1 MSQENVETVLALY
14 AAWNASEMEEVR
26 ERLDPRIVVWN
37 PPDFPEPGPFIGPEG
52 VMRQWEQQRETYQ
65 ADALKPITKPVY
77 AADRVVIRF
86 IWHGTGQGPQANIEV
101 TGVYAVRRGRIA
113 SIEHF
118 WNHAE
123 AVEAAGLSQQDAHAG
138 KE

>member
-14 AAWNASEMEEVR
+14 AAWNESEMEAVR

-37 PPDFPEPGPFIGPEG
+37 PPDFPEPGPFIGPEV

-65 ADALKPITKPVY
+65 ADALKPITEPVY

-101 TGVYAVRRGRIA
+101 TGVYAVRRARIA

-123 AVEAAGLSQQDAHAG
+123 AVEAAGLLEKDAHADP
-138 KE
+138 